1 MNDSDAP
8 DFSRVA
14 KEYGA
19 SRPGYPEELFAW
31 LAGSVPRRE
40 TALDAATGSG
50 QAAWGLAKH
59 FDRVIAIDVS
69 AEQLRHARGH
79 PRIEYRVARA
89 EASGL
94 PDGSVDLAVAAAA
107 IHWFDRAR
115 FNDELRRVMRRG
127 GVVAVWT
134 YHVAHVDPPLEAI
147 LGAFYRDVVG
157 PYYPPGVRLVDERY
171 SGIELPGEEL
181 TTPSFHASVR
191 WNARQVASF
200 VRTWSAVPIYID
212 ATKRDP
218 VPTLEAEV
226 EAAFGGPDIARDLS
240 FPLYLRAARL

>member
-1 MNDSDAP
+1 VTEVP

-14 KEYGA
+14 KEYDA

-31 LAGSVPRRE
+31 LADSVAKRE
-40 TALDAATGSG
+40 TALDVATGTG
-50 QAAWGLAKH
+50 QAAWGLANH
-59 FDRVIAIDVS
+59 FDHVIAIDVS

-89 EASGL
+89 ETTGL

-107 IHWFDRAR
+107 IHWFDRPR
-115 FNDELRRVMRRG
+115 FNDELRRVMRRH
-127 GVVAVWT
+127 GVVAAWT
-134 YHVAHVDPPLEAI
+134 YHVAHVDPPLDAI

-157 PYYPPGVRLVDERY
+157 RYYPPAVRLVDERY

-181 TTPSFHASVR
+181 AAPSFQASVR
-191 WNARQVASF
+191 WDARQVARF
-200 VRTWSAVPIYID
+200 VRTWSVVPTFIE

-218 VPTLEAEV
+218 VPALEAEI

-240 FPLYLRAARL
+240 FPLYLRVARCT